1 MLTEFG
7 SRGRVGRRRDGG
19 EKRVAT
25 GDGPRSRTRVLGEK
39 GKKKEEKDTK
49 FGERIVTSSA
59 LWDGSSTG
67 SHRPESTPVARGGQ
81 VVVQV
86 CRIPFHHLF
95 FETRTRT
102 TGCLDWMSRH
112 AGGGVRRKGQREGH
126 ISQAC
131 DGHFFRAPLHNMH
144 IMHKG
149 VDESRFSLARRKAS
163 NPSAS
168 GLHAAVG
175 TRVTEWPGGDV

>member
-19 EKRVAT
+19 ERGLQRETDK
-25 GDGPRSRTRVLGEK
+25 GQGPEVLGEK

-67 SHRPESTPVARGGQ
+67 SHRPETTPFARGGQ

-86 CRIPFHHLF
+86 CRIPFHRLF
-95 FETRTRT
+95 FETKTRT
-102 TGCLDWMSRH
+102 TGCLDWMSRY
-112 AGGGVRRKGQREGH
+112 AGAGEVCAGKGSGKVTYH
-126 ISQAC
+126 KPVMVISSVPHC
-131 DGHFFRAPLHNMH
+131 
-144 IMHKG
+144 IICI
-149 VDESRFSLARRKAS
+149 
-163 NPSAS
+163 
-168 GLHAAVG
+168 
-175 TRVTEWPGGDV
+175 